1 MTRASNR
8 QRFATRAIHAGQSA
22 EPITGAIMTPIFA
35 SATFVQE
42 SPGVHKGYAYS
53 RTANPTR
60 AAYERCVADLE
71 GGAAGFA
78 FASGMGAA
86 ATVLELLDHGSHIVA
101 MEDLYGGV
109 HRLLRDVR
117 SRSAGLEIGFAD
129 LSKDG
134 ALEAALRPE
143 TRLIW
148 VETPTNPQLKLVDL
162 ARLAEVAR
170 AREIITVVD
179 NTFATPCLQRP
190 LDYGIDI
197 VLHSATKYLNGH
209 SDVVG
214 GVVVV
219 GEKPALAERLGYLQ
233 NALGAVPS
241 PFDSFLILRGLKT
254 LHLRMERHCANAER
268 IARWLMTQPGV
279 AQVNYPGLAEHPQHA
294 LAKRQMS
301 GFGGM
306 VTALLRGGGEAAKAL
321 AEKTEL
327 FALGV
332 SLGGVESLIEVPAL
346 MTHAAVA
353 AETRARIGVT
363 DGLVRFSVGVEDID
377 DLIED
382 LAQALA

>member
-1 MTRASNR
+1 
-8 QRFATRAIHAGQSA
+8 
-22 EPITGAIMTPIFA
+22 MTPIFA

-219 GEKPALAERLGYLQ
+219 GERPALAERLGYLQ

-306 VTALLRGGGEAAKAL
+306 VTAILRGGGEAAKGL

-363 DGLVRFSVGVEDID
+363 DGLVRFSVGVEDVD

-382 LAQALA
+382 LARALA